1 MIKIGTVNKS
11 ICYQILVPYKIAC
24 STIGEVGSARALH
37 SEYKSYQIFSRVKDS
52 DIVVLSFILFLFEV
66 PTEIVSLHIQRF
78 ILRCCLEPQS
88 LCYVTSFLNI
98 PDEIPSAVRR
108 YGNHFLAS
116 LLCIPKYNFYEN
128 ISKGCYAP
136 QMRQGLD

>member
-1 MIKIGTVNKS
+1 MAGDNNRLYFKNYERRPDDEEFAEVMKILKEEGA
-11 ICYQILVPYKIAC
+11 II
-24 STIGEVGSARALH
+24 
-37 SEYKSYQIFSRVKDS
+37 S
-52 DIVVLSFILFLFEV
+52 DKYIV
-66 PTEIVSLHIQRF
+66 
-78 ILRCCLEPQS
+78 
-88 LCYVTSFLNI
+88 NI